1 MELIGKYFWDL
12 EIFINGIIYDVICGW
27 PKKSWFNYLFKIW
40 IDNWFNSNGVWN
52 TFYFYDFRDKNGYY
66 QITGRVDDVIN
77 VTGHRLGTAEVEDVM
92 VNTIL
97 FSSRVIVTI
106 CLKLYSEFF
115 KNSL

>member
-1 MELIGKYFWDL
+1 MTQKKLNQLSIQIFEWCVKY
-12 EIFINGIIYDVICGW
+12 IF
-27 PKKSWFNYLFKIW
+27 
-40 IDNWFNSNGVWN
+40 
-52 TFYFYDFRDKNGYY
+52 FYDFRDKNGYY